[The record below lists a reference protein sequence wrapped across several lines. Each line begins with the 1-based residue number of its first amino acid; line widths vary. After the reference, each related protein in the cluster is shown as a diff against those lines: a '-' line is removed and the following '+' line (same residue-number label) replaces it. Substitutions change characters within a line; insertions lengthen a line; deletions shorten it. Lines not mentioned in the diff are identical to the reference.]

1 MSLKLCVVGC
11 GDFARIFASE
21 MQSIAGEVDLFFAS
35 RDAQRAA
42 RYAAD
47 FNGKASFDSYE
58 AAAADHNVEAMYLCT
73 PHFLHKEHVALAAA
87 AGKHILVEKPIAR
100 TMEEA
105 EAIIETA
112 QRANVTLMVAE
123 NYRFMAVVRRAKEL
137 IDNGALGEL
146 RLIQLQE
153 EYGFQP
159 SQWRT
164 SRELNGGGVL
174 IDGGI
179 HKIDILL
186 YLVGRPRDVYATAL
200 PKVLDESEGEDGVV
214 VVTHSNTGAVGLINH
229 SWAKVHGHEPNLVS
243 VSGSKARISFDLAG
257 TLLTIDDGLEERT
270 QEAAGDHS
278 GIIPMVQE
286 FRNSLREGREPE
298 TAGAV
303 GMEDLEITLKAYESM
318 ESGQPVLLDP
328 LQRPNAA

>member
-11 GDFARIFASE
+11 GHFARIFAGE
-21 MQSIAGEVDLFFAS
+21 MQAIAGEVDLSFAS

-42 RYAAD
+42 EYAAA
-47 FNGKASFDSYE
+47 FNGKASFGSYE
-58 AAAADHNVEAMYLCT
+58 AAAADSDVEAMYLCT
-73 PHFLHKEHVALAAA
+73 PHHLHGEHVALAAA

-105 EAIIETA
+105 RLIVQTA
-112 QRANVTLMVAE
+112 NQAGVTLMVAE
-123 NYRFMAVVRRAKEL
+123 NYRFMAVVRLAKQL
-137 IDNGALGEL
+137 IDGGTLGVL

-153 EYGFQP
+153 EADLRP
-159 SQWRT
+159 SQWRA

-186 YLVGRPRDVYATAL
+186 YLAGRPRDVYATAL
-200 PKVLDESEGEDGVV
+200 PQVLDDSEGEDGVV
-214 VVTHSNTGAVGLINH
+214 IVTHSKSGAVGLINH
-229 SWAKVHGHEPNLVS
+229 SWAKVHGREPKWVS
-243 VSGSKARISFDLAG
+243 VSGTKARISFDLAG
-257 TLLTIDDGLEERT
+257 THVTIDDGLEERT
-270 QEAAGDHS
+270 LEAPGDRR

-286 FRNSLREGREPE
+286 FRDSIRQGRDPE
-298 TAGAV
+298 ITGSV

-318 ESGQPVLLDP
+318 GSGQRVVLDP
-328 LQRPNAA
+328 